1 MFLLSSSSSVAL
13 SAADTKTRCHQSP
26 NRIANGGQ
34 RVSELMARRHSSFFS
49 SSSLSAKV
57 KNTKKKE
64 HKSQQKRI
72 FGKSTIKAL
81 VSVDVGPAAVLGTS
95 LMLSSIALY
104 QIRATRPEVSR
115 DKDVFFSSVGL
126 LCGGILVF
134 QGWRLDPL
142 MLFGQL
148 MTAGTAIAFASET
161 IGLRQNL
168 LEVEEER
175 GYDGIG
181 DDEEDDD
188 DYDLRRRRSGRRG
201 GGSGTGRK
209 RNNNTNRGYALPSQT
224 QSGFRSFDDSFDD
237 LYEDDRDGG
246 MMEQQR
252 RGFTTSSGI
261 GGRYIGT
268 AAAAAAGNSSSFYDD
283 DDDLEEEEEDD
294 ERGSDFSR
302 EFQRSSSRRRRPKQ
316 EEEEQEEENESSP
329 NKPSLDVW
337 GSEGDDVF

>member
-1 MFLLSSSSSVAL
+1 MLLTT
-13 SAADTKTRCHQSP
+13 AARCHHQIS
-26 NRIANGGQ
+26 ANGGQ
-34 RVSELMARRHSSFFS
+34 PQLLSELTARRHSSFSSSS
-49 SSSLSAKV
+49 SSSLSNNAKV
-57 KNTKKKE
+57 KNRTKKK
-64 HKSQQKRI
+64 QQKRR
-72 FGKSTIKAL
+72 FSIKAL

-175 GYDGIG
+175 GYDGID

-188 DYDLRRRRSGRRG
+188 DYDLRRRRRGRRG

>member
-1 MFLLSSSSSVAL
+1 MLLTT
-13 SAADTKTRCHQSP
+13 AARCHQQIS
-26 NRIANGGQ
+26 ANGGQ
-34 RVSELMARRHSSFFS
+34 PQLLSELTARRHSSFSSSS
-49 SSSLSAKV
+49 SSSLSNNAKV
-57 KNTKKKE
+57 KNRTKKK
-64 HKSQQKRI
+64 QQKRR
-72 FGKSTIKAL
+72 FSIKAL

-175 GYDGIG
+175 GYDGID

-188 DYDLRRRRSGRRG
+188 DYDLRRRRRGRRG

-316 EEEEQEEENESSP
+316 EEQEQEEENESSP
-329 NKPSLDVW
+329 TKPSLDVW

>member
-1 MFLLSSSSSVAL
+1 MFLLLSSSSVGA
-13 SAADTKTRCHQSP
+13 SAADTARCHQSP
-26 NRIANGGQ
+26 NRIASGGQ

-57 KNTKKKE
+57 KNQPKKE
-64 HKSQQKRI
+64 HSQQKRR

-188 DYDLRRRRSGRRG
+188 DYDLRRRRRGRRG

-283 DDDLEEEEEDD
+283 DDDLEEEEEDY

-329 NKPSLDVW
+329 TKPSLDVW

>member
-1 MFLLSSSSSVAL
+1 MLLTT
-13 SAADTKTRCHQSP
+13 AARCHQQIS
-26 NRIANGGQ
+26 ANGGQ
-34 RVSELMARRHSSFFS
+34 PQLLSELTARRHSSFSSSS
-49 SSSLSAKV
+49 SSSLSNNAKV
-57 KNTKKKE
+57 KNRTKKK
-64 HKSQQKRI
+64 QQKRR
-72 FGKSTIKAL
+72 FSIKAL

-188 DYDLRRRRSGRRG
+188 DYDLRRRRRGRRG

-316 EEEEQEEENESSP
+316 DQEEENESSP
-329 NKPSLDVW
+329 SKPSLDVW

>member
-1 MFLLSSSSSVAL
+1 MLLTT
-13 SAADTKTRCHQSP
+13 AARCHHQIS
-26 NRIANGGQ
+26 ANGGQ
-34 RVSELMARRHSSFFS
+34 PQLLSELTARRHSSFSSSS
-49 SSSLSAKV
+49 SSSLSNNAKV
-57 KNTKKKE
+57 KNRTKKK
-64 HKSQQKRI
+64 QQKRR
-72 FGKSTIKAL
+72 FSIKAL

-188 DYDLRRRRSGRRG
+188 DYDLRRRRRGRRG

-329 NKPSLDVW
+329 TKPSLDVW

>member
-1 MFLLSSSSSVAL
+1 MLLTT
-13 SAADTKTRCHQSP
+13 AARCHQQIS
-26 NRIANGGQ
+26 ANGGQ
-34 RVSELMARRHSSFFS
+34 PQLLSELTARRHSSFSSSS
-49 SSSLSAKV
+49 SSSLSNNAKV
-57 KNTKKKE
+57 KNRTKKK
-64 HKSQQKRI
+64 QQKRR
-72 FGKSTIKAL
+72 FSIKAL

-175 GYDGIG
+175 GYDGID

-188 DYDLRRRRSGRRG
+188 DYDLRRRRRGRRG

-329 NKPSLDVW
+329 TKPSLDVW

>member
-1 MFLLSSSSSVAL
+1 MLLTT
-13 SAADTKTRCHQSP
+13 AARCHQQIS
-26 NRIANGGQ
+26 ANGGQ
-34 RVSELMARRHSSFFS
+34 PQLLSELTARRHSSFSSSS
-49 SSSLSAKV
+49 SSSLSNNAKV
-57 KNTKKKE
+57 KNRTKKK
-64 HKSQQKRI
+64 QQKRR
-72 FGKSTIKAL
+72 FSIKAL

-175 GYDGIG
+175 GYDGID

-188 DYDLRRRRSGRRG
+188 DYDLRRRRRGRRG

-316 EEEEQEEENESSP
+316 EEENESSP
-329 NKPSLDVW
+329 TKPSLDVW

>member
-1 MFLLSSSSSVAL
+1 MLLTT
-13 SAADTKTRCHQSP
+13 AARCHQQIS
-26 NRIANGGQ
+26 ANGGQ
-34 RVSELMARRHSSFFS
+34 PQLLSELTARRHSSFSSSS
-49 SSSLSAKV
+49 SSSLSNNAKV
-57 KNTKKKE
+57 KNRTKKK
-64 HKSQQKRI
+64 QQKRR
-72 FGKSTIKAL
+72 FSIKAL

-201 GGSGTGRK
+201 GRSGTGRK

-316 EEEEQEEENESSP
+316 EEENESSP

>member
-1 MFLLSSSSSVAL
+1 MLLTT
-13 SAADTKTRCHQSP
+13 AARCHQQIS
-26 NRIANGGQ
+26 ANGGQ
-34 RVSELMARRHSSFFS
+34 PQLLSELTARRHSSFSSSS
-49 SSSLSAKV
+49 SSSLSNNAKV
-57 KNTKKKE
+57 KNRTKKK
-64 HKSQQKRI
+64 QQKRR
-72 FGKSTIKAL
+72 FSIKAL

-188 DYDLRRRRSGRRG
+188 DYDLRRRRRGRRG

>member
-1 MFLLSSSSSVAL
+1 MLLTT
-13 SAADTKTRCHQSP
+13 AARCHHQIS
-26 NRIANGGQ
+26 ANGGQ
-34 RVSELMARRHSSFFS
+34 PQLLSELTARRHSSFSSSS
-49 SSSLSAKV
+49 SSSLSNNAKV
-57 KNTKKKE
+57 KNRTKKK
-64 HKSQQKRI
+64 QQKRR
-72 FGKSTIKAL
+72 FSIKAL

-175 GYDGIG
+175 GYDGID

-188 DYDLRRRRSGRRG
+188 DYDLRRRRRGRRG

-224 QSGFRSFDDSFDD
+224 QSGFRSFDDSFDA

-316 EEEEQEEENESSP
+316 EEENESSP
-329 NKPSLDVW
+329 TKPSLDVW

>member
-1 MFLLSSSSSVAL
+1 MLLTT
-13 SAADTKTRCHQSP
+13 AARCHQQIS
-26 NRIANGGQ
+26 ANGGQ
-34 RVSELMARRHSSFFS
+34 PQLLSELTARRHSSFSSSS
-49 SSSLSAKV
+49 SSSLSNNAKV
-57 KNTKKKE
+57 KNRTKKK
-64 HKSQQKRI
+64 QQKRR
-72 FGKSTIKAL
+72 FSIKAL

-175 GYDGIG
+175 GYDGID

-188 DYDLRRRRSGRRG
+188 DYDLRRRRRGRRG

-268 AAAAAAGNSSSFYDD
+268 AAAAAPGNSSSFYDD
-283 DDDLEEEEEDD
+283 DDDLEEEEEDN

-302 EFQRSSSRRRRPKQ
+302 EFQRSSSRRRQGKQ
-316 EEEEQEEENESSP
+316 EREQEEENESSP
-329 NKPSLDVW
+329 SKPSLDVW

>member
-1 MFLLSSSSSVAL
+1 MLLTT
-13 SAADTKTRCHQSP
+13 AARCHQQIS
-26 NRIANGGQ
+26 ANGGQ
-34 RVSELMARRHSSFFS
+34 PQLLSELTARRHSSFSSSS
-49 SSSLSAKV
+49 SSSLSNNAKV
-57 KNTKKKE
+57 KNRTKKK
-64 HKSQQKRI
+64 QQKRR
-72 FGKSTIKAL
+72 FSIKAL

-175 GYDGIG
+175 GYDGID

-188 DYDLRRRRSGRRG
+188 DYDLRRRRRGRRG

-302 EFQRSSSRRRRPKQ
+302 EFQRSSSRRRQGKQ
-316 EEEEQEEENESSP
+316 EREQEEENESSP
-329 NKPSLDVW
+329 SKPSLDVW

>member
-1 MFLLSSSSSVAL
+1 MLLTT
-13 SAADTKTRCHQSP
+13 AARCHQQIS
-26 NRIANGGQ
+26 ANGGQ
-34 RVSELMARRHSSFFS
+34 PQLLSELTARRHSSFSSSS
-49 SSSLSAKV
+49 SSSLSNNAKV
-57 KNTKKKE
+57 KNRTKKK
-64 HKSQQKRI
+64 QQKRR
-72 FGKSTIKAL
+72 FSIKAL

-188 DYDLRRRRSGRRG
+188 DYDLRRRRRGRRG

-316 EEEEQEEENESSP
+316 EEENESSP
-329 NKPSLDVW
+329 TKPSLDVW

>member
-1 MFLLSSSSSVAL
+1 
-13 SAADTKTRCHQSP
+13 
-26 NRIANGGQ
+26 
-34 RVSELMARRHSSFFS
+34 
-49 SSSLSAKV
+49 
-57 KNTKKKE
+57 
-64 HKSQQKRI
+64 
-72 FGKSTIKAL
+72 
-81 VSVDVGPAAVLGTS
+81 
-95 LMLSSIALY
+95 
-104 QIRATRPEVSR
+104 
-115 DKDVFFSSVGL
+115 
-126 LCGGILVF
+126 
-134 QGWRLDPL
+134 
-142 MLFGQL
+142 

-175 GYDGIG
+175 GTITYGIG

-188 DYDLRRRRSGRRG
+188 DYDLRRRRRGRRG

-224 QSGFRSFDDSFDD
+224 QSGFRSFDVILLVRTSFA
-237 LYEDDRDGG
+237 YEDTTGDGG

-268 AAAAAAGNSSSFYDD
+268 AAAAAAGNSSSFYDEE
-283 DDDLEEEEEDD
+283 DDLEEEEEEDD
-294 ERGSDFSR
+294 VTDLIGLYDPNRRKMLENAIVHLLGKDVSEHVRGLVVR

-316 EEEEQEEENESSP
+316 DQEEENESSP
-329 NKPSLDVW
+329 SKPSLDVW

>member
-1 MFLLSSSSSVAL
+1 MLLTT
-13 SAADTKTRCHQSP
+13 AARCHQQIS
-26 NRIANGGQ
+26 ANGGQ
-34 RVSELMARRHSSFFS
+34 PQLLSELTARRHSSFSSSS
-49 SSSLSAKV
+49 SSSLSNNAKV
-57 KNTKKKE
+57 KNRTKKK
-64 HKSQQKRI
+64 QQKRR
-72 FGKSTIKAL
+72 FSIKAL

-188 DYDLRRRRSGRRG
+188 DYDLRRRRRGRRG

-268 AAAAAAGNSSSFYDD
+268 AAAAAPGNSSSFYDD

-316 EEEEQEEENESSP
+316 EEENESSP
-329 NKPSLDVW
+329 TKPSLDVW

>member
-1 MFLLSSSSSVAL
+1 MLLTP
-13 SAADTKTRCHQSP
+13 AAPRCHRHHIS
-26 NRIANGGQ
+26 ANGGQ
-34 RVSELMARRHSSFFS
+34 RTQLLSELTARRHSSFSSSS
-49 SSSLSAKV
+49 SSSLSSNNNAKV
-57 KNTKKKE
+57 KNRTFKKK
-64 HKSQQKRI
+64 QQKRRR
-72 FGKSTIKAL
+72 FSIKAL

-188 DYDLRRRRSGRRG
+188 DYDLRRRRRGRRG

-268 AAAAAAGNSSSFYDD
+268 AAAAAPGNSSSFYDD

-329 NKPSLDVW
+329 TKPSLDVW

>member
-1 MFLLSSSSSVAL
+1 MLLTT
-13 SAADTKTRCHQSP
+13 AARCHQQIS
-26 NRIANGGQ
+26 ANGGQ
-34 RVSELMARRHSSFFS
+34 PQLLSELTARRHSSFSSSS
-49 SSSLSAKV
+49 SSSLSNNAKV
-57 KNTKKKE
+57 KNRTFKKK
-64 HKSQQKRI
+64 QQKRRR
-72 FGKSTIKAL
+72 FSIKAL

-188 DYDLRRRRSGRRG
+188 DYDLRRRRRGRRG

-329 NKPSLDVW
+329 TKPSLDVW

>member
-1 MFLLSSSSSVAL
+1 MLLTP
-13 SAADTKTRCHQSP
+13 AAPRCRHHIS
-26 NRIANGGQ
+26 ANGGQ
-34 RVSELMARRHSSFFS
+34 RPQLLKSELTARRHSSFS
-49 SSSLSAKV
+49 SSSSSSSSNNNAKV
-57 KNTKKKE
+57 KNRTFKKK
-64 HKSQQKRI
+64 QQKRR
-72 FGKSTIKAL
+72 FSIKAL

-188 DYDLRRRRSGRRG
+188 DYDLRRRRRGRRG

-252 RGFTTSSGI
+252 KFQKITT
-261 GGRYIGT
+261 T
-268 AAAAAAGNSSSFYDD
+268 
-283 DDDLEEEEEDD
+283 
-294 ERGSDFSR
+294 
-302 EFQRSSSRRRRPKQ
+302 
-316 EEEEQEEENESSP
+316 
-329 NKPSLDVW
+329 
-337 GSEGDDVF
+337 

>member
-1 MFLLSSSSSVAL
+1 MLLTT
-13 SAADTKTRCHQSP
+13 AARCHHQIS
-26 NRIANGGQ
+26 ANGGQ
-34 RVSELMARRHSSFFS
+34 PQLLSELTARRHSSFSSSS
-49 SSSLSAKV
+49 SSSLSNNAKV
-57 KNTKKKE
+57 KNRTKKK
-64 HKSQQKRI
+64 QQKRR
-72 FGKSTIKAL
+72 FSIKAL

-316 EEEEQEEENESSP
+316 EEQEQEEENESSP
-329 NKPSLDVW
+329 TKPSLDVW

>member
-1 MFLLSSSSSVAL
+1 MLLTT
-13 SAADTKTRCHQSP
+13 AARCHQQIS
-26 NRIANGGQ
+26 ANGGQ
-34 RVSELMARRHSSFFS
+34 PQLLSELTARRHSSFSSSS
-49 SSSLSAKV
+49 SSSLSNNAKV
-57 KNTKKKE
+57 KNRTKKK
-64 HKSQQKRI
+64 QQKRR
-72 FGKSTIKAL
+72 FSIKAL

-175 GYDGIG
+175 GYDGID

-188 DYDLRRRRSGRRG
+188 DYDLRRRRRGRRG

>member
-1 MFLLSSSSSVAL
+1 MLLTT
-13 SAADTKTRCHQSP
+13 AARCHQQIS
-26 NRIANGGQ
+26 ANGGQ
-34 RVSELMARRHSSFFS
+34 PQLLSELTARRHSSFSSSS
-49 SSSLSAKV
+49 SSSLSNNAKV
-57 KNTKKKE
+57 KNRTKKK
-64 HKSQQKRI
+64 QQKRR
-72 FGKSTIKAL
+72 FSIKAL

-175 GYDGIG
+175 GYDGID

-188 DYDLRRRRSGRRG
+188 DYDLRRRRRGRRG

-268 AAAAAAGNSSSFYDD
+268 AAAAAPGNSSSFYDD

-302 EFQRSSSRRRRPKQ
+302 EFQRSSSRRRQGKQ
-316 EEEEQEEENESSP
+316 EREQEEENESSP
-329 NKPSLDVW
+329 SKPSLDVW

>member
-1 MFLLSSSSSVAL
+1 MLLTT
-13 SAADTKTRCHQSP
+13 AARCHQQIS
-26 NRIANGGQ
+26 ANGGQ
-34 RVSELMARRHSSFFS
+34 PQLLSELTARRHSSFSSSS
-49 SSSLSAKV
+49 SSSLSNNAKV
-57 KNTKKKE
+57 KNRTKKK
-64 HKSQQKRI
+64 QQKRR
-72 FGKSTIKAL
+72 FSIKAL

-188 DYDLRRRRSGRRG
+188 DYDLRRRRRGRRG

-302 EFQRSSSRRRRPKQ
+302 EFQRSSSRRRQGKQ
-316 EEEEQEEENESSP
+316 EREQEEENESSP
-329 NKPSLDVW
+329 SKPSLDVW

>member
-1 MFLLSSSSSVAL
+1 MFSLSSSSA
-13 SAADTKTRCHQSP
+13 SAADTAARCHRSP

-49 SSSLSAKV
+49 SSSLSHTKV
-57 KNTKKKE
+57 KNTKKE
-64 HKSQQKRI
+64 HSQQKRR
-72 FGKSTIKAL
+72 FGSTIKAL

-175 GYDGIG
+175 GYDGID

-188 DYDLRRRRSGRRG
+188 DYDLRRRRRGRRG

-329 NKPSLDVW
+329 TKPSLDVW

>member
-1 MFLLSSSSSVAL
+1 M
-13 SAADTKTRCHQSP
+13 
-26 NRIANGGQ
+26 
-34 RVSELMARRHSSFFS
+34 
-49 SSSLSAKV
+49 
-57 KNTKKKE
+57 
-64 HKSQQKRI
+64 
-72 FGKSTIKAL
+72 
-81 VSVDVGPAAVLGTS
+81 SVDVGPAAVLGTS

-188 DYDLRRRRSGRRG
+188 DYDLRRRRRGRRG

-329 NKPSLDVW
+329 TKPSLDVW

>member
-1 MFLLSSSSSVAL
+1 MPLTT
-13 SAADTKTRCHQSP
+13 AARCHQQIS
-26 NRIANGGQ
+26 ANGGQ
-34 RVSELMARRHSSFFS
+34 PQLLSELTARRHSSFSSSS
-49 SSSLSAKV
+49 SSSLSNNAKV
-57 KNTKKKE
+57 KNRTKKK
-64 HKSQQKRI
+64 QQKRRL
-72 FGKSTIKAL
+72 SIKAL

-188 DYDLRRRRSGRRG
+188 DYDLRRRRRGRRG

>member
-1 MFLLSSSSSVAL
+1 MLLTTAARCHHHQVSANGQPQLLS
-13 SAADTKTRCHQSP
+13 
-26 NRIANGGQ
+26 
-34 RVSELMARRHSSFFS
+34 ELTARRHSSFSS
-49 SSSLSAKV
+49 SSSLSHAKV
-57 KNTKKKE
+57 KNTKRTKK
-64 HKSQQKRI
+64 KQQKRR
-72 FGKSTIKAL
+72 FCTKAL

-188 DYDLRRRRSGRRG
+188 DYDLRRRRRGRRG

-268 AAAAAAGNSSSFYDD
+268 ATAAVAGNSSSFYDD

-329 NKPSLDVW
+329 TKPSLDVW

>member
-1 MFLLSSSSSVAL
+1 MFSLSSSSA
-13 SAADTKTRCHQSP
+13 SAADTAARCHRSP

-49 SSSLSAKV
+49 SSSLSTKV
-57 KNTKKKE
+57 KNAKKE
-64 HKSQQKRI
+64 HSQQKRR
-72 FGKSTIKAL
+72 FGKSSIKAL

-188 DYDLRRRRSGRRG
+188 DYDLRRRRRGRRG

-329 NKPSLDVW
+329 TKPSLDVW

>member
-1 MFLLSSSSSVAL
+1 MLLTT
-13 SAADTKTRCHQSP
+13 AARCHHQIS
-26 NRIANGGQ
+26 ANGGQ
-34 RVSELMARRHSSFFS
+34 PQLLSELTARRHSSFSSSS
-49 SSSLSAKV
+49 SSSLSNNAKV
-57 KNTKKKE
+57 KNRTKKK
-64 HKSQQKRI
+64 QQKRR
-72 FGKSTIKAL
+72 FSIKAL

-175 GYDGIG
+175 GYDGID

-188 DYDLRRRRSGRRG
+188 DYDLRRRRRGRRG

-329 NKPSLDVW
+329 TKPSLDVW

>member
-1 MFLLSSSSSVAL
+1 MLLTTAARCHHHQISANGQPQLLS
-13 SAADTKTRCHQSP
+13 
-26 NRIANGGQ
+26 
-34 RVSELMARRHSSFFS
+34 ELTARRHSSFSS
-49 SSSLSAKV
+49 SSSLSHAKV
-57 KNTKKKE
+57 KNTKRTKK
-64 HKSQQKRI
+64 KQQKRR
-72 FGKSTIKAL
+72 FGKSTTKAL

-175 GYDGIG
+175 GYDGID

-188 DYDLRRRRSGRRG
+188 DYDLRRRRRGRRG

-246 MMEQQR
+246 MMEQR
-252 RGFTTSSGI
+252 RRFTTSSGI

-268 AAAAAAGNSSSFYDD
+268 AAAAAAGNLSSFYDD
-283 DDDLEEEEEDD
+283 NDDLEEEEEE

-302 EFQRSSSRRRRPKQ
+302 EFQRSSSRRRRQPK
-316 EEEEQEEENESSP
+316 EEEQEQEENESSP
-329 NKPSLDVW
+329 TKPSLDVW

>member
-1 MFLLSSSSSVAL
+1 MLLTT
-13 SAADTKTRCHQSP
+13 AARCHQQIS
-26 NRIANGGQ
+26 ANGGQ
-34 RVSELMARRHSSFFS
+34 PQLLSELTARRHSSFSSSS
-49 SSSLSAKV
+49 SSSLSNNAKV
-57 KNTKKKE
+57 KNRTKKK
-64 HKSQQKRI
+64 QQKRR
-72 FGKSTIKAL
+72 FSIKAL

-329 NKPSLDVW
+329 TKPSLDVW

>member
-1 MFLLSSSSSVAL
+1 MKYIV
-13 SAADTKTRCHQSP
+13 
-26 NRIANGGQ
+26 RINGPT
-34 RVSELMARRHSSFFS
+34 SFVFSS
-49 SSSLSAKV
+49 SSSLSHAKV
-57 KNTKKKE
+57 KNTKRTKKQTT
-64 HKSQQKRI
+64 KTKILYGSV
-72 FGKSTIKAL
+72 GS
-81 VSVDVGPAAVLGTS
+81 SVDVGPAAVLGTS

-175 GYDGIG
+175 GYDGFG

-188 DYDLRRRRSGRRG
+188 DYDLRRRRRGRRG

-268 AAAAAAGNSSSFYDD
+268 AAAAAAGNSSSFYDEE
-283 DDDLEEEEEDD
+283 DDLEEEEEEDD
-294 ERGSDFSR
+294 ERGSDFLASFNAR
-302 EFQRSSSRRRRPKQ
+302 PRDDDDRNKIKKKKTKVVRPKTFPGRLGQRRRRRLLRRR
-316 EEEEQEEENESSP
+316 ER
-329 NKPSLDVW
+329 
-337 GSEGDDVF
+337 EGV

>member
-1 MFLLSSSSSVAL
+1 MLLTT
-13 SAADTKTRCHQSP
+13 AARCHQIS
-26 NRIANGGQ
+26 ANGQ
-34 RVSELMARRHSSFFS
+34 PQLSELTARRHSSFSS
-49 SSSLSAKV
+49 SSSLSNNTKV
-57 KNTKKKE
+57 KNRTKKK
-64 HKSQQKRI
+64 QQKRR

-175 GYDGIG
+175 GYDGID

-188 DYDLRRRRSGRRG
+188 DYDLRRRRRGRRG

-316 EEEEQEEENESSP
+316 EEEQQEEENESSP
-329 NKPSLDVW
+329 TKPSLDVW

>member
-1 MFLLSSSSSVAL
+1 MLLTT
-13 SAADTKTRCHQSP
+13 AARCHHQIS
-26 NRIANGGQ
+26 ANGGQ
-34 RVSELMARRHSSFFS
+34 PQLLSELTARRHSSFSSSS
-49 SSSLSAKV
+49 SSSLSNNAKV
-57 KNTKKKE
+57 KNRTKKK
-64 HKSQQKRI
+64 QQKRR
-72 FGKSTIKAL
+72 FSIKAL

-175 GYDGIG
+175 GYDGID

-188 DYDLRRRRSGRRG
+188 DYDLRRRRRGRRG

-316 EEEEQEEENESSP
+316 EKEEQEEENESSP
-329 NKPSLDVW
+329 TKPSLDVW

>member
-1 MFLLSSSSSVAL
+1 MLLTT
-13 SAADTKTRCHQSP
+13 AARCHQQIS
-26 NRIANGGQ
+26 ANGGQ
-34 RVSELMARRHSSFFS
+34 PQLLSELTARRHSSFSSSS
-49 SSSLSAKV
+49 SSSLSNNAKV
-57 KNTKKKE
+57 KNRTKKK
-64 HKSQQKRI
+64 QQKRR
-72 FGKSTIKAL
+72 FSIKAL

-175 GYDGIG
+175 GYDGID

-188 DYDLRRRRSGRRG
+188 DYDLRRRRRGRRG

-316 EEEEQEEENESSP
+316 EEEKEKENKSSP
-329 NKPSLDVW
+329 TKPSLDVW